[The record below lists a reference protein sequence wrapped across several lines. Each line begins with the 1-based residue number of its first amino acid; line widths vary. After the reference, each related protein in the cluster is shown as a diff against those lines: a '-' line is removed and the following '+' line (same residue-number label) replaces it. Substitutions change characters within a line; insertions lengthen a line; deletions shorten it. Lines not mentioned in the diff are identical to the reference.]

1 MLLQTDYYVVVG
13 NNIDEAVKR
22 AKLQG
27 YSPEELVILNVSR
40 IIRANPKDN
49 FKAFNMFKSVYKKTK
64 CFDLMPAVVN
74 EKNGTINPL
83 QQYAIRKTE
92 LHFRNIS
99 DIDENDQDAILLDG
113 NKPYKKYKSN

>member
-1 MLLQTDYYVVVG
+1 
-13 NNIDEAVKR
+13 
-22 AKLQG
+22 
-27 YSPEELVILNVSR
+27 
-40 IIRANPKDN
+40 
-49 FKAFNMFKSVYKKTK
+49 
-64 CFDLMPAVVN
+64 MPAVVN
-74 EKNGTINPL
+74 EKNDTIKPL